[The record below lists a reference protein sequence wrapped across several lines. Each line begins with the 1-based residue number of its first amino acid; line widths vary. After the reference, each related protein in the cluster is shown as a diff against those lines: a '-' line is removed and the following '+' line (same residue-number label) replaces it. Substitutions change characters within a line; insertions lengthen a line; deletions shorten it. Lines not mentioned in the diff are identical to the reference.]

1 MSQVHKKGPISPQMN
16 MTPMIDVVF
25 QLIIFFML
33 VNNIISEEAV
43 QMIVPELE
51 NPKTRELG
59 EEDRITVNI
68 APQSYDPDRPIGDLN
83 IPGEPSLVKVGLEQY
98 SLDDIEGVTE
108 TLKAVKAA
116 NENVEVL
123 LRADSGLF
131 YDEVQPVMQAI
142 TSAGI
147 VKVNLVAYLP
157 EDRR

>member
-1 MSQVHKKGPISPQMN
+1 MSKVHKKGPTSPAMN

-25 QLIIFFML
+25 QLLVFFML

-43 QMIVPELE
+43 QMIVPDLE

-59 EEDRITVNI
+59 EENRITVNV
-68 APQSYDPDRPIGDLN
+68 APQSYDPVRQIGDLN
-83 IPGEPSLVKVGLEQY
+83 IPGEAATVKVGLEVFE
-98 SLDDIEGVTE
+98 LDDMEGVTE
-108 TLKAVKAA
+108 ALKDAKSR
-116 NENVEVL
+116 NENIEVL

-131 YDEVQPVMQAI
+131 YDEVQPIMQAI

-157 EDRR
+157 ENKR